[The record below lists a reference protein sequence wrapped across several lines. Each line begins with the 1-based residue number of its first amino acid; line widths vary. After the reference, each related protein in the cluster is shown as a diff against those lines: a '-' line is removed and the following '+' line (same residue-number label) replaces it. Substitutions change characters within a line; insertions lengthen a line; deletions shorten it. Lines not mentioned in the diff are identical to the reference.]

1 MEFDVSALVPA
12 LDGVPETMLWALH
25 NRATEAMRRDGVLTD
40 PECLRIYRS
49 LAYDFHG
56 HFGTPTG
63 SLAMRAAAIDRA
75 LRTWLD
81 AHPSGFVVSLGE
93 GLETQRGRV
102 DNGRMRWLSV
112 DLPEAIRLREQFMPP
127 TDRCRHMEAS
137 ALDLRW
143 MNAVDP
149 SQGVFIVAQGLLMYL
164 EPAGV
169 RTLLLSIAERFP
181 GACLV
186 FDVVPKW
193 FSRMT
198 LRGLQKTARYR
209 LPPMPWG
216 IDRDELRAT
225 LLGWHPRLSRV
236 AFLDYGSPRG
246 LPRLIEQTMRLIPAV
261 RHGLPSLVQV
271 TVAQAA
277 ATGAGTSMPEGTE
290 STLPRV

>member
-1 MEFDVSALVPA
+1 
-12 LDGVPETMLWALH
+12 
-25 NRATEAMRRDGVLTD
+25 
-40 PECLRIYRS
+40 
-49 LAYDFHG
+49 
-56 HFGTPTG
+56 
-63 SLAMRAAAIDRA
+63 
-75 LRTWLD
+75 
-81 AHPSGFVVSLGE
+81 
-93 GLETQRGRV
+93 
-102 DNGRMRWLSV
+102 
-112 DLPEAIRLREQFMPP
+112 
-127 TDRCRHMEAS
+127 MEAS